1 MLNITFTESAELL
14 KPIELIRE
22 PMPGK
27 DAPPLTAERDARSY
41 SPLPLHAW
49 LSRVNLV
56 GRARGTVSHF
66 GDGARKRPQGP
77 PCGVGASEPEGWEAE
92 GQPAPCSGV
101 CSLLT
106 C

>member
-22 PMPGK
+22 PLPGK
-27 DAPPLTAERDARSY
+27 DAPRLTAGRDASSY

-56 GRARGTVSHF
+56 GRAFGTAGHF
-66 GDGARKRPQGP
+66 GDSTRKCPQGP
-77 PCGVGASEPEGWEAE
+77 PCGVDASEPVGWEVE
-92 GQPAPCSGV
+92 GQLAPCCGF